1 MKKILEYS
9 QLIIFLVLVFLA
21 FDAIKSKIKEKF
33 FTEDTKAMDIYKER
47 INKAFNS
54 GNDESKQPTDLT
66 PQSIEINN
74 TEKIPTNQNN
84 REITRDPNLIGR
96 WYEQSTYTSGSLNTE
111 TYLTFFEDGTM
122 MQTKQSHGTLQGYDT
137 ESTIINGKEVDPQ
150 IQALMEKG
158 FRWSSQNGR
167 ICMVAPDG
175 TVTSCNMTYHFENQ
189 YLFIQFD
196 GYKKPHVYTRAN

>member
-1 MKKILEYS
+1 MKKILEYG
-9 QLIIFLVLVFLA
+9 QLLVFLVLAFIF

-33 FTEDTKAMDIYKER
+33 FTEDTKAMDISNNE
-47 INKAFNS
+47 KAFNS
-54 GNDESKQPTDLT
+54 GTTETDL
-66 PQSIEINN
+66 IENKVLKK
-74 TEKIPTNQNN
+74 TTNQ
-84 REITRDPNLIGR
+84 ITRDPNLIGR

-122 MQTKQSHGTLQGYDT
+122 MQTTQSHGTLQGYDT
-137 ESTIINGKEVDPQ
+137 ESTINNGKEVDPQ

-167 ICMVAPDG
+167 ICMIAPDG
-175 TVTSCNMTYHFENQ
+175 TVISCNMTYHFENQ

-196 GYKKPHVYTRAN
+196 GYKKPHGYTRAN